1 MDYRKIARYIPLRV
15 MQDAIALNAK
25 SNVRK
30 YNDLIVIE
38 YHGADNII
46 EIHKRENY
54 QIYYITSTEVFAH
67 ANKVIFAKRAWDTQL
82 STRTQDREFI
92 RFSVSEYQQ

>member
-1 MDYRKIARYIPLRV
+1 MNYSKIARYIPLRV

-25 SNVRK
+25 SNVHK

-46 EIHKRENY
+46 EIRKRENY